1 MKNNISI
8 LIPTYNQICL
18 ELVKSL
24 QAQAMSLPSLDYEI
38 LVADDGST
46 NLSTVEAN
54 KGINALPQCRYI
66 IRSHNAGRAA
76 IRNFLAQQAQYDWLL
91 FIDSDMTV
99 RKSNYL
105 YLYLT
110 YINDLQLDKE
120 HLRKAPQGIDILYGG
135 YTIAYAQS
143 DTLRYLFESKSPQN
157 ADYRLRLAHP
167 FQDFHTSNFLVRR
180 DIMLRYP
187 LDKRFKQYGYE
198 DVLWGKNLKEK
209 GILIQHVDNPLSM
222 ESFETNRVFIE
233 KTEESL
239 RTLYRFQKDLA
250 GYSKLLKTANRL
262 KKLIFVYPLIK
273 GTYPLIS
280 LHLKARL
287 TYQKPKI
294 FWFNIYK
301 LIYFI
306 HLAA

>member
-1 MKNNISI
+1 MKNQISI

-46 NLSTVEAN
+46 DASSIEAN

-66 IRSHNAGRAA
+66 VRNHNVGRAA
-76 IRNFLAQQAQYDWLL
+76 IRNFLTQQAQYDWLL

-99 RKSNYL
+99 RKTNYL
-105 YLYLT
+105 HRYLT
-110 YINDLQLDKE
+110 YINDLELDKE
-120 HLRKAPQGIDILYGG
+120 HLKKAQQGIDILYGG
-135 YTIAYAQS
+135 YTIAYAKS

-157 ADYRLRLAHP
+157 ADYRLRLSHP
-167 FQDFHTSNFLVRR
+167 FQDFHTSNFFVRR

-187 LDKRFKQYGYE
+187 LDERFKHYGYE

-222 ESFETNRVFIE
+222 ESFETNRAFIE

-250 GYSKLLKTANRL
+250 GYSKLLKTANLL
-262 KKLIFVYPLIK
+262 KKLIFVYPLVK

-280 LHLKARL
+280 LHIKAKL
-287 TYQKPKI
+287 TSQKPKM
-294 FWFNIYK
+294 FWFNVYK

-306 HLAA
+306 HL